1 MHCHWPVCLAC
12 SIGPFDYVPA
22 LPVAVRRFYEAER
35 TIYRG
40 VAFNGWGRGGRGCG
54 VGQMGLRGLPTV
66 YDAPVRV
73 APDYTHA
80 HAPRNKKPRH

>member
-1 MHCHWPVCLAC
+1 VHLHWAECLART
-12 SIGPFDYVPA
+12 IGPFYHIAP
-22 LPVAVRRFYEAER
+22 LPVTMGFDETAGPVN
-35 TIYRG
+35 RG
-40 VAFNGWGRGGRGCG
+40 VASNDWGRGGRGCG